1 MMRLLQ
7 KKQENPFKYK
17 IQMRSA
23 SERAERNKGLS
34 LSGKIDSIFFVKKL
48 LLGFLEKIKT
58 RNIKYFVSNIKIVK
72 QNTIKKNKKYV
83 QHSGTEPEHR
93 STIALTNELRGL

>member
-34 LSGKIDSIFFVKKL
+34 LSGKIDSIFFC
-48 LLGFLEKIKT
+48 
-58 RNIKYFVSNIKIVK
+58 
-72 QNTIKKNKKYV
+72 KKNYYWDFWKK
-83 QHSGTEPEHR
+83 SKPEILNRKAKH
-93 STIALTNELRGL
+93 N